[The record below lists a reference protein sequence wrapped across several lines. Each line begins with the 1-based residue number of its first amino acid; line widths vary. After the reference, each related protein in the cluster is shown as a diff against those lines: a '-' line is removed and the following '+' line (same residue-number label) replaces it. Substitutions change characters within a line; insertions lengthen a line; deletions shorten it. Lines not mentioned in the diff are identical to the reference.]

1 MPLLA
6 VGFAAF
12 AAFPVFDEAQH
23 LAQSFMIEN
32 FVPHAGGVVR
42 QQLDQ
47 FVSRTGQ
54 LTTVG
59 VLFLAVI
66 SVLLLSSV
74 TATFNAIW
82 QVAETRPMLPDCAY
96 IGPS

>member
-1 MPLLA
+1 LPA
-6 VGFAAF
+6 
-12 AAFPVFDEAQH
+12 FDEAQR
-23 LAQSFMIEN
+23 LAKSFMIEN
-32 FVPHAGGVVR
+32 FVPHTGDVVR

-54 LTTVG
+54 LTAIG
-59 VLFLAVI
+59 VLFLAVT

-82 QVAETRPMLPDCAY
+82 RVAETRL
-96 IGPS
+96 